1 MSAFVRILIFILTSV
16 FVTACGSTDVFNP
29 KSAYPPDP
37 WVKGYSD
44 PDDCLGG
51 EDLAAID
58 FELPSYPERSFKTGR
73 QGWTIIRLDIDAY
86 GETENIRIERAL
98 PEGLFD
104 SSSRKAVD
112 AWRFRPPAQPL
123 KDCRILLRYRAGTVS
138 LGS

>member
-1 MSAFVRILIFILTSV
+1 MSALTRISTFSLALLFVGG
-16 FVTACGSTDVFNP
+16 CGSTDVFNP

-73 QGWTIIRLDIDAY
+73 QGWTIIRLDIDAN

-123 KDCRILLRYRAGTVS
+123 KAVS
-138 LGS
+138 YTHLTLPTTPYV